1 MKWNFGHIDFST
13 YPHYNKKRLG
23 VEYHNNYTDFRL
35 WSPVANEVKLR
46 LYQTGTD
53 EEPVETISMER
64 NKSIWEARIRGD
76 MHGKYYT
83 VQCLISETWMDEVP
97 DPYAFAVGVNGKRGM
112 ICDLYRTNPSAWK
125 SDKHVFPEH
134 YSDMVIYEL
143 HVRDFSID
151 DFSGIKNKG
160 KFLGFTEEGTRSPE
174 GLKTGIDHLV
184 DMGIT
189 HVQLLPIFDFHT
201 VDEAHPEKNEYNW
214 GYDPQNYNTPEGSY
228 STNPHDGATRITEL
242 KKLIQTLHSK
252 GIGVIMDVVYNHTGR
267 TRHSCFN
274 QTVPGYYYRQRSN
287 GTFSNASGCGNEIAS
302 ERSMVRKYIIDSLK
316 HWINEYHIDGFRFD
330 LMGILDIDT
339 MNTIRKEMNDIDPK
353 IVLYGEGWTAAPSP
367 LNEKHRAMKSNVPKL
382 NNIAVFNDDF
392 RDAMKGHWGNEGSI
406 GFTSGQTLNEESVK
420 YGIVGATDHPQINY
434 GYINSIKWAWS
445 MSPQQSINYVACHD
459 NYTLYDQL
467 KQSHPDAGLR
477 HISRMVC
484 LAGSV
489 VLTSQGI
496 PFIHAGM
503 EMMRTKQG
511 DGNSYKS
518 GDDINMIDWSRKAM
532 FSYVNEY
539 FRKLIK
545 LRKNHPAFRMTSTK
559 QIQQHLRFSKHYL
572 PGVVAYILCNNANG
586 DNWKTIRVIF
596 NNNASPVAFPVKN
609 QKWTE
614 VANGLA
620 IDENGLRTQETH
632 TVFVQPVSMMI
643 LVSEGDVE

>member
-13 YPHYNKKRLG
+13 YPHYNENPLG
-23 VEYHNNYTDFRL
+23 IEYNNDHIVFRL
-35 WSPVANEVKLR
+35 WSPAANEVKFR
-46 LYQTGTD
+46 LYETGTD
-53 EEPVETISMER
+53 SEPVETLNLEK
-64 NKSIWEARIRGD
+64 NGSIWQTSIHGNL
-76 MHGKYYT
+76 HGKYYT
-83 VQCLISETWMDEVP
+83 VQCLVNDNWMDEVP

-112 ICDLYRTNPSAWK
+112 ICDLSRTNPSAWE
-125 SDKHVFPEH
+125 SDKHVLPDH

-151 DFSGIKNKG
+151 NFSGIKNKG
-160 KFLGFTEEGTRSPE
+160 KYLGFTEEGTRSPE
-174 GLKTGIDHLV
+174 GLKTGIDHLL

-189 HVQLLPIFDFHT
+189 HVQLMPVFDFHT

-214 GYDPQNYNTPEGSY
+214 GYDPQNYNAPEGSY
-228 STNPHDGATRITEL
+228 STDPHDGATRITEL
-242 KKLIQTLHSK
+242 KQLIQALHSK

-267 TRHSCFN
+267 TRHSSFN
-274 QTVPGYYYRQRSN
+274 QTVPGYFYRQRSN
-287 GTFSNASGCGNEIAS
+287 GSFSDASGCGNEIAS
-302 ERSMVRKYIIDSLK
+302 ERSMVRKFIIDSLK
-316 HWINEYHIDGFRFD
+316 HWVNEYHIDGFRFD

-339 MNTIRKEMNDIDPK
+339 MNNIREEMNTIDPK
-353 IVLYGEGWTAAPSP
+353 IVLYGEGWTAAHSP
-367 LNEKHRAMKSNVPKL
+367 LNEKHRAVKSNVPKL

-392 RDAMKGHWGNEGSI
+392 RDALKGHWGHEGSI
-406 GFTSGQTLNEESVK
+406 GFASGQTLNEESVK

-434 GYINSIKWAWS
+434 GYIDSIKWAWS
-445 MSPQQSINYVACHD
+445 MSPQQSINYAACHD
-459 NYTLYDQL
+459 NFTLYDQL
-467 KQSHPDAGLR
+467 RKSHPDAGLR
-477 HISRMVC
+477 QISRMVC
-484 LAGSV
+484 LAGAV
-489 VLTSQGI
+489 LLTSQGV

-503 EMMRTKQG
+503 EMMRTKKG

-572 PGVVAYILCNNANG
+572 PGVVAYTLCNNANG
-586 DNWKTIRVIF
+586 DKWKTIRIIF
-596 NNNASPVAFPVKN
+596 NNNTSPVAFPVKN

-620 IDENGLRTQETH
+620 IDENGLRTHETH

-643 LVSEGDVE
+643 LVADKEA

>member
-1 MKWNFGHIDFST
+1 
-13 YPHYNKKRLG
+13 
-23 VEYHNNYTDFRL
+23 
-35 WSPVANEVKLR
+35 
-46 LYQTGTD
+46 
-53 EEPVETISMER
+53 
-64 NKSIWEARIRGD
+64 
-76 MHGKYYT
+76 
-83 VQCLISETWMDEVP
+83 
-97 DPYAFAVGVNGKRGM
+97 
-112 ICDLYRTNPSAWK
+112 
-125 SDKHVFPEH
+125 
-134 YSDMVIYEL
+134 
-143 HVRDFSID
+143 
-151 DFSGIKNKG
+151 
-160 KFLGFTEEGTRSPE
+160 
-174 GLKTGIDHLV
+174 
-184 DMGIT
+184 
-189 HVQLLPIFDFHT
+189 
-201 VDEAHPEKNEYNW
+201 
-214 GYDPQNYNTPEGSY
+214 
-228 STNPHDGATRITEL
+228 
-242 KKLIQTLHSK
+242 
-252 GIGVIMDVVYNHTGR
+252 
-267 TRHSCFN
+267 
-274 QTVPGYYYRQRSN
+274 
-287 GTFSNASGCGNEIAS
+287 
-302 ERSMVRKYIIDSLK
+302 
-316 HWINEYHIDGFRFD
+316 
-330 LMGILDIDT
+330 
-339 MNTIRKEMNDIDPK
+339 
-353 IVLYGEGWTAAPSP
+353 
-367 LNEKHRAMKSNVPKL
+367 
-382 NNIAVFNDDF
+382 
-392 RDAMKGHWGNEGSI
+392 
-406 GFTSGQTLNEESVK
+406 
-420 YGIVGATDHPQINY
+420 
-434 GYINSIKWAWS
+434 